1 MKLYEILDRLS
12 GYPED
17 TEILISDV
25 YGNDCLNFEL
35 VHIKVPFGYALKLK
49 PCVAMIAQIQII
61 GILENK
67 HHGWVTY
74 TWKETW

>member
-17 TEILISDV
+17 TEILISDI

-49 PCVAMIAQIQII
+49 PRDSYDCTNPDYWDI
-61 GILENK
+61 GE
-67 HHGWVTY
+67 
-74 TWKETW
+74 